1 MQQRRK
7 TSGPAPGAG
16 FCRGVV
22 ITMEAM
28 RSHLIKRVLLSVSVA
43 VGVLVLVFALIHLIP
58 GDPVD
63 VMLGERAQAA
73 YRTGWKSPG

>member
-1 MQQRRK
+1 
-7 TSGPAPGAG
+7 
-16 FCRGVV
+16 
-22 ITMEAM
+22 MEAM